1 MSTTLK
7 ICNTLLGVHS
17 IFLKQIWMK
26 LHAWMCKYYVK
37 IPFIIITST
46 LFFMYIVV
54 VPTPHNKFVAT
65 NSIGKAQVSILVEVR
80 KARREEIK
88 K

>member
-1 MSTTLK
+1 
-7 ICNTLLGVHS
+7 
-17 IFLKQIWMK
+17 
-26 LHAWMCKYYVK
+26 
-37 IPFIIITST
+37 
-46 LFFMYIVV
+46 MYIVV